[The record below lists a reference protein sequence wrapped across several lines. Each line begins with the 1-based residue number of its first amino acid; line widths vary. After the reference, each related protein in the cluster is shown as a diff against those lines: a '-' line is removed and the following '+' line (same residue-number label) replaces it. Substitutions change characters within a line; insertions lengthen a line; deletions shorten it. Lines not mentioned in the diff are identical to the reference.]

1 MAKKYNGE
9 LFAAAS
15 FIMNAYS
22 DTTKQVA
29 AEYGVTTCELDILS
43 CLMQQGKPLSV
54 KHISES
60 VHYSKG
66 MISRNVES
74 LRVKGL
80 VSVERNVMDRR
91 AVCVALT
98 EKANNVAKAAIKA
111 TNNFSNTLFV
121 GIDEG
126 EKDALMS
133 VLQNM
138 VVNLETEEK

>member
-121 GIDEG
+121 GIDAEK
-126 EKDALMS
+126 KDALMS
-133 VLQNM
+133 VLQKM

>member
-1 MAKKYNGE
+1 M
-9 LFAAAS
+9 
-15 FIMNAYS
+15 
-22 DTTKQVA
+22 
-29 AEYGVTTCELDILS
+29 
-43 CLMQQGKPLSV
+43 SV

-80 VSVERNVMDRR
+80 VSVERNVVDRR

-98 EKANNVAKAAIKA
+98 EKANNVAKAAVKA
-111 TNNFSNTLFV
+111 TNNFSNTLLV
-121 GIDEG
+121 GIDAG
-126 EKDALMS
+126 EKDALIS
-133 VLQNM
+133 VLQKM